1 MRGLGVITLAAALV
15 GCNGNDDSDSDSEPT
30 DGCPDGLSRTLNA
43 GMVVSQLTLNGVDR
57 FVGLSATS
65 SYDGQ
70 PAVCRSADGT
80 RAIWIFEQ
88 GNVAFGSLDV
98 TAPSTGTVAL
108 NEAQVTLNLFGS
120 PEGAVFSGASA
131 WQQGV
136 LEVQSVGNPLEVG
149 ITGGIGISP
158 GGDQVTVTLSAN
170 AQSF

>member
-15 GCNGNDDSDSDSEPT
+15 GCNGSDDSDTDSEPA
-30 DGCPDGLSRTLNA
+30 DGCPDGLARTLNA
-43 GMVVSQLTLNGVDR
+43 NMVISQLTLNGVDR
-57 FVGLSATS
+57 FVGLNATG
-65 SYDGQ
+65 SYEGQ

-80 RAIWIFEQ
+80 RGVWIFEQ

-98 TAPSTGTVAL
+98 TVASAGTVAL

-136 LEVQSVGNPLEVG
+136 LEVQSVGTTLEVG